1 MANINLLPW
10 REQQREERKQQF
22 LMSLGLT
29 VAVAALLLF
38 AADRFFV
45 SKISNQN
52 ARNQYLSEQI
62 ATLDREIVEIRQ
74 LQEQK
79 RELTARMKVIQSLQG
94 MRPVI
99 VRLFDEMVRSVP
111 DGVYFRNVS
120 SDERTISIQ
129 GNAESNSRVSALMR
143 ALDEGSWFSESR
155 LRQVAAVPGATN
167 AAGVQDEES
176 NSFQL
181 TVMITT
187 PEEAT
192 P

>member
-22 LMSLGLT
+22 LVSLGLT
-29 VAVAALLLF
+29 VAVAMLLLF

-79 RELTARMKVIQSLQG
+79 RELTARMKVIQNLQG

-155 LRQVAAVPGATN
+155 LRQVAAIPGATN
-167 AAGVQDEES
+167 AAGVQDQES

-187 PEEAT
+187 PEEAA

>member
-22 LMSLGLT
+22 LVSLGLT
-29 VAVAALLLF
+29 VAVAMLLLF

-79 RELTARMKVIQSLQG
+79 RELTARRKDIQNLQG

-99 VRLFDEMVRSVP
+99 VRLFDEMLRSVP
-111 DGVYFRNVS
+111 DAVHFRSVS